1 MAVSDKYSQINCITM
16 SNYLL
21 PTGTPELSSPHKR
34 PLNNVERIMALRE
47 HEVMSEPPKRSLND
61 ITKLAAQLCDTP
73 IARVTMVESDCQ
85 RFIAH
90 VGSDQ
95 ETAPIED
102 GFCPLVVRQGQLLIV
117 DDAPAS
123 PLFSQNPMVVERGI
137 RFYAGVPLVTAS
149 RYVIGAICVM
159 DFVPRELSAS
169 QIEGLETL
177 ARQVMSQLELSLT
190 QQKIAQASHTLAA
203 VSAGMA
209 AEVGSRFFPTLV
221 QNITEAL
228 GVDYA
233 YIALISANKPGMME
247 TIAVCHQ
254 GKPADNFEYD
264 LSKAPCFDVI
274 EAGEFRYY
282 ERDLPRLYPEE
293 PSISELGIE
302 GYAAIPFMDVS
313 GQPLGVL
320 ATMRTQALSNPEA
333 IKALLTIFSVRI
345 SAELERQKDEAAQQ
359 DLLAREQA
367 ARGQAELASQMKDD
381 FLAVVSHELRSPLN
395 PIVGWAKLLRRG
407 SLSPAKVDTALETIE
422 RNALL
427 QVRLVDDLLDVS
439 RILRGK
445 LSLNKVPVKLE
456 AVVTASIG
464 AIRLEA
470 DRKHITIQQIDIT
483 GSSTHLLVLGDEVR
497 LQQIFGNLLS
507 NAVKFTPNNG
517 HITVQLSAT
526 DRFGSVRVQD
536 TGRGISAEF
545 LPSVFKRFRQE
556 DYSTTRHF
564 GGLGLGLSIVQ
575 QLVKMHSGSVD
586 ASSPGEGQG
595 ATFTVTIP
603 LMASP

>member
-1 MAVSDKYSQINCITM
+1 M
-16 SNYLL
+16 SNYPSSGESKKL
-21 PTGTPELSSPHKR
+21 SPHKR
-34 PLNNVERIMALRE
+34 SLNNAERMLALRE
-47 HEVMSEPPKRSLND
+47 HDVNIASEQPKRSLND
-61 ITKLAAQLCDTP
+61 IVRLAAQLCDTP
-73 IARVTMVESDCQ
+73 IARVTMVESDRQ

-95 ETAPIED
+95 ETASIED
-102 GFCPLVVRQGQLLIV
+102 GFCPLVVQQGQLLIV
-117 DDAPAS
+117 DDAPAN
-123 PLFSQNPMVVERGI
+123 PLFSENSMVVKRGI
-137 RFYAGVPLVTAS
+137 RFYAGVPLVTAN

-159 DFVPRELSAS
+159 DVVPRKLSAS
-169 QIEGLETL
+169 QIESLETL
-177 ARQVMSQLELSLT
+177 ARQVMSQLELSLN
-190 QQKIAQASHTLAA
+190 QKKIAQAGRTLAA

-221 QNITEAL
+221 QNITKAL

-233 YIALISANKPGMME
+233 YIALISSHKPGMME
-247 TIAVCHQ
+247 TLEVCYQ
-254 GKPADNFEYD
+254 GKPADNFEYE

-274 EAGEFRYY
+274 KAGDFRYY

-293 PSISELGIE
+293 PSISNLGIE
-302 GYAAIPFMDVS
+302 GYAAMPIMDVS
-313 GQPLGVL
+313 GRPLGVL
-320 ATMRTQALSNPEA
+320 ATMSTRALSNPEA
-333 IKALLTIFSVRI
+333 VEALLTIFSVRI
-345 SAELERQKDEAAQQ
+345 SAELERQKDEVAQR
-359 DLLAREQA
+359 DLLVREQA
-367 ARGQAELASQMKDD
+367 AREQAELANQMKDD

-395 PIVGWAKLLRRG
+395 PIVGWSKLLRRG
-407 SLSPAKVDTALETIE
+407 TLSPAKTEAALETIE

-445 LSLNKVPVKLE
+445 LSLNKVPLKLGA
-456 AVVTASIG
+456 AVATSIG
-464 AIRLEA
+464 TVRLEA
-470 DRKHITIQQIDIT
+470 TRKRISIQQIDLT
-483 GSSTHLLVLGDEVR
+483 DGPTDLLVLGDEVR

-507 NAVKFTPNNG
+507 NAVKFTPDDG

-526 DRFGSVRVQD
+526 DQFASVRVQD
-536 TGRGISAEF
+536 TGRGISADF

-575 QLVKMHSGSVD
+575 QLVRMHGGSVS

-595 ATFTVTIP
+595 ATFVVTIP
-603 LMASP
+603 LIAQK